1 MYWNYLTVITL
12 LPLWPKVHG
21 GFKLELKIAT
31 FDEDISSI
39 FLQMLSKHFLFGKY
53 AQMTYNG
60 GEINF
65 SYDSHL
71 KDHP

>member
-1 MYWNYLTVITL
+1 M
-12 LPLWPKVHG
+12 
-21 GFKLELKIAT
+21 ELKIAT